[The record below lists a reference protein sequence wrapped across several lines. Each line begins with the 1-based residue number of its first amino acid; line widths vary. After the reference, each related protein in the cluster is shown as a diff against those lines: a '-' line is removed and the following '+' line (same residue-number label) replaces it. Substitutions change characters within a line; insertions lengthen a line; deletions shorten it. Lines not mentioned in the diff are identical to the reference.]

1 MVFRLKVRVKSG
13 EMNGDLN
20 WLYYWVGKRDRV
32 VCLDVVFARLV
43 ACESGLVIGFFCF
56 CFCFVRWIVMWL
68 RG

>member
-13 EMNGDLN
+13 EMNGDLS

-43 ACESGLVIGFFCF
+43 ACESGPVIGFFF
-56 CFCFVRWIVMWL
+56 FFFVL
-68 RG
+68 CGGLLCD